1 MVNRTTKVP
10 TLQPFHNGNIS
21 SHPTNKNL
29 RYKPYPSRTS
39 RPHSTQDYGPSSSR
53 SKLSEYNGD
62 KTDTDDIGLATAP
75 VAACSN
81 NSDNDSSHTALP
93 SLPAPPRHIQSL
105 RDGIAKQAK
114 KNHGSNYGERDSS
127 ISGLSEGKE
136 GASKATSVSPST
148 AEGPSDLSHGDP
160 MTSLIAEFSDMKLRP
175 KTLQD
180 NKQRPT
186 IRDTAR
192 THTMRPSFSVRL
204 LHHKGKVKH
213 PYSSKKDAIL
223 GGDAKRHSSI
233 VTLSALCHQK
243 IILGRELS
251 SRSLRA
257 FGRLSQSDTGSDQLA
272 LDTKTE
278 LTGKKGEDTGSDIS
292 ACLGSLSKLDIN
304 SGKKVHEKDVRKKV
318 PLHRVLLPT
327 KSALRTT
334 GAKAASPYE
343 KATSQPHGCIPT
355 RLSSVRDG
363 TISLN
368 DLTLLSRLDVEE
380 GAQDVEMADAFEA
393 PFEGYLRP
401 AGLPTWLTD
410 YGYSW
415 YLRMLNHV
423 GQDVEMDA
431 DHMGCRATSYYVP
444 VEDYQKKS
452 VVHIDWASGP
462 IFGFGHEVVRSFIQT
477 SRALYI
483 YLNTSLVANIDE
495 VVTRQSNLSIMQ
507 MTSLLFRGQEALD
520 RILPVSVKSSFS
532 LTSFV
537 VTNSSSCLIILL
549 IFLQSVIQLVA
560 NNVLWLST
568 IITT

>member
-75 VAACSN
+75 AAACSN

-105 RDGIAKQAK
+105 RDGITKQAK

-136 GASKATSVSPST
+136 GASKAASVSPST

-160 MTSLIAEFSDMKLRP
+160 MASLIAEFSDMKLRP

-180 NKQRPT
+180 NKQRST

-304 SGKKVHEKDVRKKV
+304 SGQKVHEKDVRKKV

-355 RLSSVRDG
+355 RLSSVRDVSTAHHG
-363 TISLN
+363 TVHTSAPVATLTFSSDFSSTQ
-368 DLTLLSRLDVEE
+368 DLD
-380 GAQDVEMADAFEA
+380 QDVEMADAFEA

-415 YLRMLNHV
+415 YLRMLNHTH
-423 GQDVEMDA
+423 GTLIPK
-431 DHMGCRATSYYVP
+431 GCPRATSYYVP

-477 SRALYI
+477 S
-483 YLNTSLVANIDE
+483 SLW
-495 VVTRQSNLSIMQ
+495 
-507 MTSLLFRGQEALD
+507 
-520 RILPVSVKSSFS
+520 SFG
-532 LTSFV
+532 
-537 VTNSSSCLIILL
+537 
-549 IFLQSVIQLVA
+549 
-560 NNVLWLST
+560 LST
-568 IITT
+568 IVLRFPNNLLKIHAPQYLQLPEKATA

>member
-62 KTDTDDIGLATAP
+62 KTDTDDIGLATA
-75 VAACSN
+75 CSN

-93 SLPAPPRHIQSL
+93 SLPTPPQHIQSL

-136 GASKATSVSPST
+136 GASKAASVSPST

-160 MTSLIAEFSDMKLRP
+160 MASLIAAFSDMKLRP

-180 NKQRPT
+180 NKQRST

-213 PYSSKKDAIL
+213 PYRSKKDAIL
-223 GGDAKRHSSI
+223 GGDAQRHSSI

-243 IILGRELS
+243 IILGLELS

-292 ACLGSLSKLDIN
+292 ACLGSLSKPDIN
-304 SGKKVHEKDVRKKV
+304 SGQKVHEKDVRKKV

-327 KSALRTT
+327 KS
-334 GAKAASPYE
+334 AASPYE

-415 YLRMLNHV
+415 YLRMLNHTH
-423 GQDVEMDA
+423 GTLIPK
-431 DHMGCRATSYYVP
+431 GCPRTWIIWVAGP
-444 VEDYQKKS
+444 HPIMCLLRIIRKK
-452 VVHIDWASGP
+452 VHIDWASGP
-462 IFGFGHEVVRSFIQT
+462 IFGFAHEVISQPPDHFKVFSGASYLPNWEFST
-477 SRALYI
+477 SSVESLG
-483 YLNTSLVANIDE
+483 LPETSLVRNIDQ
-495 VVTRQSNLSIMQ
+495 VVTKQSNPSIMR
-507 MTSLLFRGQEALD
+507 MTSLVSRGQEALD
-520 RILPVSVKSSFS
+520 RILPVSAKSSFS
-532 LTSFV
+532 L
-537 VTNSSSCLIILL
+537 
-549 IFLQSVIQLVA
+549 Q
-560 NNVLWLST
+560 
-568 IITT
+568 